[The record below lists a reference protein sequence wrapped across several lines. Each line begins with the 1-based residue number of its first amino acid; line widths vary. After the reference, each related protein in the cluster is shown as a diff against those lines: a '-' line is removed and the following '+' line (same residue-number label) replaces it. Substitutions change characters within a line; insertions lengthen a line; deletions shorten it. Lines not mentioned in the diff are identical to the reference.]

1 MRVFVVD
8 SQPVFREGL
17 KSIIEAA
24 NDLRVVGES
33 STYRDVLDEAKHS
46 DLLILDGEMDSL
58 AFLDSLDK
66 ARRKGS
72 PPYVL
77 VLTREIAEQ
86 HAIQLVAAGADGYMY
101 KTETPDIVLNAIRK
115 VARGGKYIPNA
126 LAEKMVFAMNGVTG
140 KHQLSQREYQVLYL
154 IASGMSATEIAEYLS
169 LSVKTISTYRCRILE
184 KLQLKNNAELMKY
197 ALKKGM
203 AA

>member
-17 KSIIEAA
+17 KSVIEGA

-66 ARRKGS
+66 TRRKGS

-101 KTETPDIVLNAIRK
+101 KTETPDIVLDAVRK

>member
-1 MRVFVVD
+1 MRVFLVD

-17 KSIIEAA
+17 KSIIGGA

-33 STYRDVLDEAKHS
+33 STYRDVIETAKHS

-66 ARRKGS
+66 TRRKGS

-101 KTETPDIVLNAIRK
+101 KTETPDIVLDAVRK